1 MQFSPIYFS
10 GETLNFRAKTLS
22 LLSLREKVRALNF
35 WVPKFQKKKVRKHIG
50 FFNKKEEWKS
60 EVKVRRVFS
69 KSEMIVARV

>member
-22 LLSLREKVRALNF
+22 LLTFRGKVRPLNF
-35 WVPKFQKKKVRKHIG
+35 LVPKFQKKVRKHIG

>member
-35 WVPKFQKKKVRKHIG
+35 WVPKFPKKVRKHIG